1 MKKKKIL
8 FHINSLGKGGAERV
22 VSVLARY
29 FARDGYEVVIVTLWR
44 AKEEYELPKAV
55 KRMDLGDLGAGR
67 KGGRRLLALRRFMD
81 LRSVIRRERPGV
93 VISFC
98 VKANFR
104 SAYAMLGMNTPL
116 VVSVRNDPKIDYE
129 PHRMA
134 TRWMERK
141 ARGCVF
147 QTEEARAF
155 FDPEFQ
161 KKSCVIFN
169 PVDEKY
175 LAAGKNLAA
184 GKSLAAGENLAA
196 GRSFVAGK
204 GIGEEKNLAA
214 EQEGMGG
221 FQRRNRI
228 VTVGRISRQ
237 KNQMLLL
244 QAFHRIKDRF
254 PGIVL
259 QIYGEE
265 GESGVKE
272 ELSAYIAHYKLEGR
286 VFFMGQCS
294 SLEREL
300 ADAALFVLPS
310 DYEGMP
316 NALIEAMV
324 LGLPVIATDCPC
336 GGAAMLIED
345 GISGFLTPVGNEK
358 RLAEAMA
365 RLLTDKKLAKSMAE
379 NARKLADKVRP
390 EGIFEAWKEYVE
402 AL

>member
-55 KRMDLGDLGAGR
+55 KRVDLGDLGTGR
-67 KGGRRLLALRRFMD
+67 KGGRRLLALRRFTD

-104 SAYAMLGMNTPL
+104 SAYAMLGMKTPL

-175 LAAGKNLAA
+175 LAAGKGIAEGKTLLA
-184 GKSLAAGENLAA
+184 G
-196 GRSFVAGK
+196 
-204 GIGEEKNLAA
+204 
-214 EQEGMGG
+214 QEGTEYY
-221 FQRRNRI
+221 QRRNRI

-244 QAFHRIKDRF
+244 QAFYRIKDRF
-254 PGIVL
+254 PGMVL

-272 ELSAYIAHYKLEGR
+272 ELSAYIARHKLEGR

-345 GISGFLTPVGNEK
+345 GISGFLTPVGDEK
-358 RLAEAMA
+358 RLAEKMA
-365 RLLTDKKLAKSMAE
+365 RLLTDKKLAESMAE
-379 NARKLADKVRP
+379 NAGKLADKVRP